1 MIKTSLD
8 ASESVAVLG
17 KLVSARGDG
26 AQSVQ
31 FALRT
36 RVVSAVVSA
45 VEAILRDTSRYLM
58 DRPKL

>member
-26 AQSVQ
+26 AQSIQ

-36 RVVSAVVSA
+36 RVVSA